1 MRKPLEEFKTYLK
14 NEGLSKSTIRQYLN
28 DLKLFQNWF
37 ETTTGDE
44 FIPPNI
50 TTYDVTGYKE
60 HLLSKGRKPATI
72 NRYLA
77 SLTRFCE
84 WAVERGLIASN
95 PVRSIKGI
103 KEAKT
108 APKALTK
115 NEVRRFLREVHKS
128 RKLRDIA
135 IFELMANTGLR
146 VGELVDL
153 RVEDLELGP
162 RSGTLVVR
170 KGKGEKYRVVPLNL
184 KVRKIISEY
193 LSENPQNTYLFNS
206 QKGGPL
212 TTYAVWNL
220 VKKYARL
227 AGLEMS
233 PHTLRHTFA
242 TLLLRSGEDI
252 VKVATLL
259 GHERLDTTARYTR
272 PSLEDMTQAVEGL
285 GL

>member
-1 MRKPLEEFKTYLK
+1 MSLEKFKTELI

-28 DLKLFQNWF
+28 DLRLFGEWF
-37 ETTTGDE
+37 ETTTEDE
-44 FIPPNI
+44 FLPQNI
-50 TTYDVTGYKE
+50 TTYDVSGYKE
-60 HLLSKGRKPATI
+60 HLLAKGCKPATV

-77 SLTRFCE
+77 SLTKFCE
-84 WAVERGLIASN
+84 WAVEKELISSN
-95 PVRSIKGI
+95 PVRKIKGI
-103 KEAKT
+103 KEVKT

-115 NEVRRFLREVHKS
+115 NDLRRFLREVHKGG
-128 RKLRDIA
+128 KLRDIA

-146 VGELVDL
+146 VGELVTLTLD
-153 RVEDLELGP
+153 DLEINQ
-162 RSGTLVVR
+162 RSGTIVVR

-184 KVRKIISEY
+184 NVRNVISKY
-193 LSENPQNTYLFNS
+193 LSEHPQNTYLFRS

-272 PSLEDMTQAVEGL
+272 PSLEEMTEAVERL

>member
-1 MRKPLEEFKTYLK
+1 MSLEKFKTELI

-28 DLKLFQNWF
+28 DLGLFKEWF
-37 ETTTGDE
+37 EAITRDD
-44 FIPPNI
+44 FLPQNI
-50 TTYDVTGYKE
+50 TTYDVSGYKE
-60 HLLSKGRKPATI
+60 HLLAKGCKPATV

-77 SLTRFCE
+77 SLTKFCE
-84 WAVERGLIASN
+84 WAVEKELISSN
-95 PVRSIKGI
+95 PVRKIKGI
-103 KEAKT
+103 KEVKT

-115 NEVRRFLREVHKS
+115 NDLRRFLREVHKGG
-128 RKLRDIA
+128 KLRDIA

-146 VGELVDL
+146 VGELVTLTLD
-153 RVEDLELGP
+153 DLEINQ
-162 RSGTLVVR
+162 RSGTIVVR

-184 KVRKIISEY
+184 NVRNVISKY
-193 LSENPQNTYLFNS
+193 LSEHPQNTYLFRS

-272 PSLEDMTQAVEGL
+272 PSLEDMTEAVERL